1 MKHTLLAVAAT
12 SAAAVLT
19 TAVSAQD
26 ADPTASKI
34 EAALELPYRTEADR
48 ARDRN
53 RRPVQ
58 ALALMGLREDMR
70 VFEFGP
76 GNGWYTKIL
85 APVLKDKG
93 HLSIAYAEEWLADLD
108 ELMQAPQM
116 EKVQRVNLAMGWD
129 DELLAFE
136 FDGMDFQASELDMF
150 LNIREYHNLHGEERA
165 EFNNAVFAA
174 LKPGGRYVVIDHT
187 RRHMQNDTPEN
198 WRREDPVTVLIEVM
212 EAGFELLEQSD
223 MFYRLDDTLEYE
235 VGRRTVA
242 GNTDRFFFVF
252 RKPD

>member
-1 MKHTLLAVAAT
+1 MKNTLLIALAAC
-12 SAAAVLT
+12 AAALPAAAQEADT
-19 TAVSAQD
+19 TAAKV
-26 ADPTASKI
+26 

-48 ARDRN
+48 DRDRN

-58 ALALMGLREDMR
+58 ALTAMGLREDMR

-85 APVLKDKG
+85 APVLKEKG
-93 HLSIAYAEEWLADLD
+93 HLSIGYAEQWLANLD
-108 ELMQAPQM
+108 ELMQAPEM
-116 EKVQRVNLAMGWD
+116 EKVERINLAMRWD
-129 DELLAFE
+129 GELRAFQ
-136 FDGMDFQASELDMF
+136 FDGMDFQVGELDMF

-165 EFNNAVFAA
+165 EFNNAAFAA

-187 RRHMQNDTPEN
+187 RRHMQDDSPEN
-198 WRREDPVTVLIEVM
+198 WRREDPVKVLVEVQQ
-212 EAGFELLEQSD
+212 AGFELVEQFA

-235 VGRRTVA
+235 VGRRSVA

-252 RKPD
+252 RKPE